1 MWSAL
6 LFPVGGTLHQLSNKC
21 SAWAQPVFQ
30 VYDRFLVMLFVR
42 AQGAEKKKQQSADTR
57 HNMNKDWIHF
67 QPLING

>member
-6 LFPVGGTLHQLSNKC
+6 LFPVGGTLHQLS
-21 SAWAQPVFQ
+21 
-30 VYDRFLVMLFVR
+30 LVMFFVR
-42 AQGAEKKKQQSADTR
+42 AQGAEKKKQQSVDTR